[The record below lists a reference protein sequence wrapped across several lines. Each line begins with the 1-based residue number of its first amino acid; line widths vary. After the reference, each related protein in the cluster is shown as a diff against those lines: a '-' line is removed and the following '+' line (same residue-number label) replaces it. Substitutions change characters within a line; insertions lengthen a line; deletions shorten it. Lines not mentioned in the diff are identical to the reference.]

1 MAVLE
6 SDEKQVKE
14 GKLLKTLTSNKLL
27 TRFSVLLVQIK
38 AANDSWNLKI
48 EIRQI
53 LYIVYKH
60 NKSTKSVYNKLI
72 IAL

>member
-27 TRFSVLLVQIK
+27 TRFSVLLLQMIH
-38 AANDSWNLKI
+38 
-48 EIRQI
+48 EI
-53 LYIVYKH
+53 
-60 NKSTKSVYNKLI
+60 
-72 IAL
+72 